1 MSVMKRTISLFIT
14 LAVTLSAV
22 VAPALAASEE
32 RNPPGEL
39 AVQIFL
45 AFCALI
51 IVAQLVPLARQTL
64 RKLSEK
70 KAKRVQEAAEVREN

>member
-1 MSVMKRTISLFIT
+1 MAVIKRIISLFIT

-22 VAPALAASEE
+22 VVPALAAAEE

-51 IVAQLVPLARQTL
+51 VVAQLVPLARQTL
-64 RKLSEK
+64 RRLSEK
-70 KAKRVQEAAEVREN
+70 KAKRIQETAEVREN

>member
-1 MSVMKRTISLFIT
+1 MSVIKRTISLFST

-22 VAPALAASEE
+22 VVPALAATEE

-64 RKLSEK
+64 RRLSEK
-70 KAKRVQEAAEVREN
+70 KAKRIQETAEVREN